1 MGSIMDHKI
10 IVIAVLWLASGSV
23 FAESGLLENAVKQA
37 AKDSVKAAAPEA
49 VQKVESAEQD
59 LLDAKQVRQG
69 VENAP
74 EAAKQQ
80 AKEAAKQQIEA
91 TTPKETKQAVDT
103 LNSGKEAAKGLTGKV
118 DAKPKST
125 KVIKQQAKQKAAEKA
140 LDLLR

>member
-23 FAESGLLENAVKQA
+23 FAESGLLKNAV
-37 AKDSVKAAAPEA
+37 
-49 VQKVESAEQD
+49 
-59 LLDAKQVRQG
+59 
-69 VENAP
+69 
-74 EAAKQQ
+74 
-80 AKEAAKQQIEA
+80 KQQIEA